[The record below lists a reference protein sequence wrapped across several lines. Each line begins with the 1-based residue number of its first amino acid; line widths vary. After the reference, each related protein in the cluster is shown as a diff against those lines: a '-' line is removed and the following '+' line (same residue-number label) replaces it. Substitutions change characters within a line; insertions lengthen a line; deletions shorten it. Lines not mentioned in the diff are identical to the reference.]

1 MKKNISFYYGFDGN
15 YERSV
20 ELLKEVGFDGVM
32 ALFERTPNF
41 YKEIDL
47 ALNAGL
53 EVESIHLP
61 FRNVVNDLWL
71 PTELGD
77 FYFSQVIKGAD
88 YAKSIGVDKLTMHIS
103 SSPNPPPMSEIGFN
117 RLLKIAEYYEK
128 QGLTLCIENLRRLD
142 YFWGVMNKMPESVKV
157 CYDAGHHNI
166 YYPNDFD
173 VAECIERVALLHLH
187 DNFGK
192 TDDHFLPFE
201 GTCDWVKI
209 CSRIAKMPLIKGI
222 TLEVHGSKDED
233 KLKDE
238 YEYLRYVMDCAKRI
252 EQMVGEYENE

>member
-77 FYFSQVIKGAD
+77 FDFSQVINGAD
-88 YAKSIGVDKLTMHIS
+88 YATSIGV
-103 SSPNPPPMSEIGFN
+103 
-117 RLLKIAEYYEK
+117 
-128 QGLTLCIENLRRLD
+128 
-142 YFWGVMNKMPESVKV
+142 
-157 CYDAGHHNI
+157 
-166 YYPNDFD
+166 
-173 VAECIERVALLHLH
+173 
-187 DNFGK
+187 
-192 TDDHFLPFE
+192 
-201 GTCDWVKI
+201 
-209 CSRIAKMPLIKGI
+209 
-222 TLEVHGSKDED
+222 
-233 KLKDE
+233 
-238 YEYLRYVMDCAKRI
+238 
-252 EQMVGEYENE
+252 